1 MIQNEINEEHPRFAQ
16 NSRDAFTDAEVIWVT
31 FDTLV
36 DEEDQ
41 ADVEFVLD
49 KVKSVLPELKDDA
62 VVLISSQIPVGSV
75 RKLEHFVKENYNKK
89 QICFACSP
97 EIIKGVI
104 EKPEKITSYLE
115 GSGQFIVNAY
125 IFNYKPQKHHDGE
138 LYLTSMLNDF
148 VQTHKMVCSHWHA
161 GCYSLLSRRY

>member
-1 MIQNEINEEHPRFAQ
+1 MR
-16 NSRDAFTDAEVIWVT
+16 DAEVLWVT
-31 FDTLV
+31 FDTQV
-36 DEEDQ
+36 DEEVQ
-41 ADVEFVLD
+41 AVVEFVLD
-49 KVKSVLPELKDDA
+49 KIKSVLPELKDGA

-97 EIIKGVI
+97 GIIKGVI
-104 EKPEKITSYLE
+104 EKSEKITSYFE
-115 GSGQFIVNAY
+115 GSGQFIVNAD

-148 VQTHKMVCSHWHA
+148 VQTHKMVCSH
-161 GCYSLLSRRY
+161 